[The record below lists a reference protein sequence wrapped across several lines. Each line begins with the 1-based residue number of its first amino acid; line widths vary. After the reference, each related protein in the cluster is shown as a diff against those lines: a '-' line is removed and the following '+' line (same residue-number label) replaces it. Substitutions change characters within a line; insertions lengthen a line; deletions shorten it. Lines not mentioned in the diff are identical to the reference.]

1 MFMQARLHVEY
12 HTWTLY
18 LFYGV
23 KTSMCHYNF
32 VEGYKAVKPC
42 SLVENMSCHVF
53 WMATLFLPLFVNCWC
68 LLWLPGTSL
77 PGKPVLLGCR
87 SPEKETFTCW
97 WVPGSNGGLPT
108 THRLYY
114 DRDGQVFTSKLII
127 FCFFPYLQ
135 QILIFNLSE
144 IHKGHLVFNLK
155 LKFLTY

>member
-12 HTWTLY
+12 HTRTLC

-23 KTSMCHYNF
+23 KTSTCHSNF

-42 SLVENMSCHVF
+42 SLVEIMNCHVF
-53 WMATLFLPLFVNCWC
+53 WMATLFLALFVTCWC
-68 LLWLPGTSL
+68 WFWLPGTSL

-114 DRDGQVFTSKLII
+114 DRDGQVFTSKLIL
-127 FCFFPYLQ
+127 FRFFSHIYNKSSFSIYQ
-135 QILIFNLSE
+135 KYI
-144 IHKGHLVFNLK
+144 KGI
-155 LKFLTY
+155 KFSIQSWNF